1 MIRKFEKAGQL
12 KGGSRFLHVFAP
24 CPAGWRIGSEMS
36 VKIARLAVQ
45 TNVFPLYE
53 VSGGLK
59 YDLNFKGNRRV
70 GDYLTP
76 QGRFKHLT
84 DADCD
89 RIQQMVDAEWNLLLR
104 KAEMSEAHNL

>member
-1 MIRKFEKAGQL
+1 L

-24 CPAGWRIGSEMS
+24 CPTGWRIGSEMS

-53 VSGGLK
+53 VAGGLK
-59 YDLNFKGNRRV
+59 YDLNFKGDRRV
-70 GDYLTP
+70 KEYLTA

-84 DADCD
+84 EADID
-89 RIQQMVDAEWNLLLR
+89 WIQQMVDSEWNLLLR
-104 KAEMSEAHNL
+104 KAAVPETRALHPAPRNP